1 MGPALEMAKRA
12 FLTEADS
19 VRHRYLNEPLQIDLL
34 ASGNVDKVGQYG
46 PAVGGKLGRLN
57 RLPGRLLKWTDA
69 FFKTA
74 ILHTEVA
81 ALAYRKAHTEAK
93 AAGLKGKDRKD
104 YMRTEMANML
114 NDPSSQIWQDAMDT
128 AEDLLFQKKNDITE
142 AVETILG
149 GKIQS
154 ENRFLQAYKKLMR
167 FMVPFQ
173 RTPTNIIRTGIRKAG
188 GAAIVGAYH
197 FGRAGWL
204 KYKNGTPMI
213 ESYSKAAQI
222 KDISESVI
230 AGLMA
235 TYLYAMLEG
244 DDDDDQKKFLIVG
257 NRPFGQATEAERT
270 AFNERYGGPN
280 SLVRLDGNGNVI
292 WSRAFGRYE
301 PIATTLSLLAD
312 AKRSW
317 LEAKRKKAAGAEAS
331 YPLYLASSVFA
342 GLEGK
347 TFLQG
352 VSAMMDT
359 WRRFSERKTNPD
371 QNWLPKA
378 VLTSIMPNIIKQ
390 PLRNADDYVRD
401 TKTAGIGYA
410 ALPNPEAVPK
420 VLKSLLGESFF
431 QAQQKISTM
440 GEPIKKTGSPLIRQ
454 LFQMNT
460 VVRPKP
466 DAFLR
471 RANLL
476 NPAKPWYPA
485 PLQRDD
491 YTAKVLG
498 QKEVQPITD
507 PAKRKQFAE
516 IIGQEQKKA
525 MAAYEARLT
534 PLQKAKPG
542 IKELGGLKDAIEK
555 ARAIA
560 RAKAG
565 IRGLQ
570 DPKKPAT
577 TTPAK

>member
-1 MGPALEMAKRA
+1 
-12 FLTEADS
+12 
-19 VRHRYLNEPLQIDLL
+19 
-34 ASGNVDKVGQYG
+34 
-46 PAVGGKLGRLN
+46 
-57 RLPGRLLKWTDA
+57 
-69 FFKTA
+69 
-74 ILHTEVA
+74 
-81 ALAYRKAHTEAK
+81 
-93 AAGLKGKDRKD
+93 
-104 YMRTEMANML
+104 
-114 NDPSSQIWQDAMDT
+114 
-128 AEDLLFQKKNDITE
+128 
-142 AVETILG
+142 
-149 GKIQS
+149 
-154 ENRFLQAYKKLMR
+154 
-167 FMVPFQ
+167 MVPFQ

-188 GAAIVGAYH
+188 GAAVVGAYR

-230 AGLMA
+230 AGLMT
-235 TYLYAMLEG
+235 TYLYSMLEG

-280 SLVRLDGNGNVI
+280 SLVRLDGNGNVL
-292 WSRAFGRYE
+292 WSFPYGRYE
-301 PIATTLSLLAD
+301 PVATTLSFLAD

-331 YPLYLASSVFA
+331 LPLYLASSVFA

-359 WRRFSERKTNPD
+359 WRRFAERKTNPD

-378 VLTSIMPNIIKQ
+378 VLNSIIPNIIKQ
-390 PLRNADDYVRD
+390 PLRNADDYMRD
-401 TKTAGIGYA
+401 TKTAGIGYTM
-410 ALPNPEAVPK
+410 LPNPEIAPK
-420 VLKSLLGESFF
+420 LPFF

-471 RANLL
+471 RANIL
-476 NPAKPWYPA
+476 NPAKPWHPA

-491 YTAKVLG
+491 YTAKVPG
-498 QKEVQPITD
+498 QKEAQPITD

-516 IIGQEQKKA
+516 IAGKELMKSMLAYDKK
-525 MAAYEARLT
+525 LT
-534 PLQKAKPG
+534 PLQRANPG
-542 IKELGGLKDAIEK
+542 PKEMAGLLKMQAEARDK
-555 ARAIA
+555 TRAI
-560 RAKAG
+560 AG